1 MESGLTLT
9 LHGLTFGGIV
19 VIVALL
25 LQQHKVWV
33 RMKDWVN
40 ELRAEY
46 CERHDIP
53 FTPLDNG
60 KH

>member
-9 LHGLTFGGIV
+9 VHGLTLGGILA
-19 VIVALL
+19 ILGL
-25 LQQHKVWV
+25 MFHQHKIWV

-40 ELRAEY
+40 ELRREY

-60 KH
+60 H